1 MTHDAWTLKN
11 PVISIDWSQP
21 HLQALL
27 KKSAGWQV
35 DNRGGFV
42 TQNVMVHLNASTSVA
57 KQARLVR
64 TQSDAVVLETSFP
77 IDVGELLRIDWP
89 YGEAFKIQWVQIIE
103 SRTGQRRDDHD
114 KGIHMHWLRACNSG
128 R

>member
-1 MTHDAWTLKN
+1 MTHDAWILKN
-11 PVISIDWSQP
+11 PAISIDWNQP

-27 KKSAGWQV
+27 KKSEGWQV
-35 DNRGGFV
+35 DNRGSFV
-42 TQNVMVHLNASTSVA
+42 TQNVMVHLNGSTSVA

-64 TQSDAVVLETSFP
+64 TQNDVVVLETSFP

-89 YGEAFKIQWVQIIE
+89 YGGTFKIQWVQVIE

-114 KGIHMHWLRACNSG
+114 KGVHMHWLRACNSN